1 MVTNMAPAPPAP
13 PAPPPPLRRRRP
25 RPSWRAERALWREGF
40 QRVAG
45 VDEVGRG
52 PLAGPV
58 IAGAVVLP
66 LTPSGQIPRQGWMR
80 RLRDSKQLSAAQREA
95 LAEEIRARCDW
106 AVMAVSSQVVD
117 QINVLKASQ
126 LAMRLAVEA
135 LGDAPDAV
143 IIDGRDRLRLR
154 VTQRPVVGADARCIS
169 VAAASIVA
177 KVERDRLM
185 CELDGAF
192 PGYGLAENKGYAT
205 AEHRAALERLGS
217 SSVHRLSFAP
227 VRLAVGRTTG

>member
-1 MVTNMAPAPPAP
+1 MVASVPATARPISSGG
-13 PAPPPPLRRRRP
+13 RR
-25 RPSWRAERALWREGF
+25 RPSWRAERALWREGYR
-40 QRVAG
+40 RVAG

-58 IAGAVVLP
+58 TAGAVVLP

-80 RLRDSKQLSAAQREA
+80 RLRDSKQLTPAQREQ

-106 AVMAVSSQVVD
+106 AVMTVSSQVVD

-135 LGDAPDAV
+135 LADGPDAV
-143 IIDGRDRLRLR
+143 IIDGRDRLQLAIA
-154 VTQRPVVGADARCIS
+154 QRPVIGADARCIS

-205 AEHRAALERLGS
+205 AEHRAALERLGL

-227 VRLAVGRTTG
+227 VRLALGRQTG

>member
-1 MVTNMAPAPPAP
+1 MK
-13 PAPPPPLRRRRP
+13 
-25 RPSWRAERALWREGF
+25 PSWRAERALWREGY

-58 IAGAVVLP
+58 TAGAVVMP
-66 LTPSGQIPRQGWMR
+66 LTPSGRVPRQGWMR
-80 RLRDSKQLSAAQREA
+80 RLRDSKLLSAAKREE
-95 LAEEIRARCDW
+95 LAEEIKARCDW

-117 QINVLKASQ
+117 QINVLKASH

-135 LGDAPDAV
+135 LTDSPDAV
-143 IIDGRDRLRLR
+143 IIDGRDRLHLP
-154 VTQRPVVGADARCIS
+154 VTQRPIVAADARCVS

-177 KVERDRLM
+177 KVERDRMM

-205 AEHRAALERLGS
+205 AEHRAALQRLGS

-227 VRLAVGRTTG
+227 VRLAVGRQTG

>member
-1 MVTNMAPAPPAP
+1 MVVNAPQAAEAPRPQP
-13 PAPPPPLRRRRP
+13 RTRRRK
-25 RPSWRAERALWREGF
+25 PSWRVERTLWRDGYL
-40 QRVAG
+40 RVAG

-58 IAGAVVLP
+58 TAGAVVMP

-80 RLRDSKQLSAAQREA
+80 RLRDSKMLTAAQREE
-95 LAEEIRARCDW
+95 LAEEIKARCDW

-117 QINVLKASQ
+117 QINVLKASH

-135 LGDAPDAV
+135 LREAPDAV
-143 IIDGRDRLRLR
+143 IIDGRDRLHLPIQ
-154 VTQRPVVGADARCIS
+154 QRPVVGADARCVS

-185 CELDGAF
+185 CELDSAF

-205 AEHRAALERLGS
+205 AEHRAALQRLGS

-227 VRLAVGRTTG
+227 VRQAVGRHTG

>member
-1 MVTNMAPAPPAP
+1 MVVSVPATARPIRSSG
-13 PAPPPPLRRRRP
+13 RR
-25 RPSWRAERALWREGF
+25 RPSWRAERALWREGHR
-40 QRVAG
+40 RVAG

-58 IAGAVVLP
+58 TAGAVVLP

-80 RLRDSKQLSAAQREA
+80 RLRDSKQLTSAQREQ

-106 AVMAVSSQVVD
+106 AVMTVSSQVVD

-135 LGDAPDAV
+135 LADGPDAV
-143 IIDGRDRLRLR
+143 IIDGRDRLQLAI
-154 VTQRPVVGADARCIS
+154 TQRPVIGADARCIS

-185 CELDGAF
+185 CELDGVF

-227 VRLAVGRTTG
+227 VRLAVGRQTG

>member
-1 MVTNMAPAPPAP
+1 MVVTAPRVLEASRPQPRT
-13 PAPPPPLRRRRP
+13 RRRK
-25 RPSWRAERALWREGF
+25 PSWRIERELWRDGF
-40 QRVAG
+40 LRVAG

-58 IAGAVVLP
+58 TAGAVVMP

-80 RLRDSKQLSAAQREA
+80 RLRDSKMLTAAQREE
-95 LAEEIRARCDW
+95 LAEEIKARCDW

-117 QINVLKASQ
+117 QINVLKASH
-126 LAMRLAVEA
+126 LAMCLAVEA
-135 LGDAPDAV
+135 LRDAPDAV
-143 IIDGRDRLRLR
+143 IIDGRDRLHLPIQ
-154 VTQRPVVGADARCIS
+154 QRPVISADARCIS

-185 CELDGAF
+185 CELDTAF

-205 AEHRAALERLGS
+205 AEHRAALQRLGS

-227 VRLAVGRTTG
+227 VRHAVGRHTD

>member
-1 MVTNMAPAPPAP
+1 MVASVPATARPIRSGG
-13 PAPPPPLRRRRP
+13 RR
-25 RPSWRAERALWREGF
+25 RPSWRAERALWREGYR
-40 QRVAG
+40 RVAG

-58 IAGAVVLP
+58 TAGAVVLP

-80 RLRDSKQLSAAQREA
+80 RLRDSKQLTSAQREQ

-106 AVMAVSSQVVD
+106 AVMTVSSQVVD

-135 LGDAPDAV
+135 LADGPDAV
-143 IIDGRDRLRLR
+143 IIDGRDRLQLAI
-154 VTQRPVVGADARCIS
+154 TQRPVIGADARCIS

-227 VRLAVGRTTG
+227 VRLAVGRQTG